1 MTLLLYLLIFIY
13 GIVIGSFLN
22 VCILR
27 IPRGESVVTV
37 RSHCMNCGYQL
48 RWYDLFPLF
57 SWIFLRGR
65 CRSCGSRISIQYPL
79 VEGANGL
86 LYLLIFWVKGMTP
99 ESVLYA
105 LMASALLALSVI
117 DFRTFEIPPVFPLFI
132 GGLGVIQMFLDWR
145 QAMSYLLG
153 FLSVSLFLLFLYWLT
168 KGNGIGG
175 GDIKLM
181 AACGLLLGWK
191 CNILAFFIGC
201 ILASVFHLLRMKL
214 AGADHKLAL
223 GPYLSA
229 GVILAALFGEQM
241 IDWYLRMLGA

>member
-37 RSHCMNCGYQL
+37 RSHCMSCGYQL
-48 RWYDLFPLF
+48 KWYDLFPLF

-65 CRSCGSRISIQYPL
+65 CRSCGSPISIQYPL
-79 VEGANGL
+79 IEGANGL
-86 LYLLIFWVKGMTP
+86 LYLLIFGVKGMTL
-99 ESVLYA
+99 ESVIYA
-105 LMASALLALSVI
+105 LMASALLALSII
-117 DFRTFEIPPVFPLFI
+117 DFRTFEIPTVFPLFI
-132 GGLGVIQMFLDWR
+132 GGLGVIRIILDWR
-145 QAMSYLLG
+145 QAVSYFLG
-153 FLSVSLFLLFLYWLT
+153 FLSVSLFLLLLYWIT

-201 ILASVFHLLRMKL
+201 ILASVIHLLRMKL

-229 GVILAALFGEQM
+229 GVILAALFGEQV
-241 IDWYLRMLGA
+241 IDWYLRILGV

>member
-86 LYLLIFWVKGMTP
+86 LYLLIFRVKGMTL

-117 DFRTFEIPPVFPLFI
+117 DVRTFEIPPVFPLFI

-241 IDWYLRMLGA
+241 IDWYLGMLGA

>member
-241 IDWYLRMLGA
+241 IDWYLGMLGA